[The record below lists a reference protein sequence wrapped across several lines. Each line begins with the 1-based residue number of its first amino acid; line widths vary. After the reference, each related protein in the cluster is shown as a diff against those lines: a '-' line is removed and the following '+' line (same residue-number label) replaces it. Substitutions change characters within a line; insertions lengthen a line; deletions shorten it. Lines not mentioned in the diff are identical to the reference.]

1 MALSSTAF
9 MAAPGLYGTS
19 LDKIDCSDILAA
31 ILLSDTSILGQI
43 PMKGVAKNIEHKWI
57 EDALN
62 AVYVSGI
69 STASNK
75 LYISTPSA
83 SADVTKIIRTNAILY
98 PDSGEF
104 YVKFG
109 SAPVTGLNTVS
120 VYGNST
126 WASTTTAGTKW
137 YVVAMPYAD
146 ISDASADISNARTI
160 RKCYTQVFE
169 RVVHIAKTRKSV
181 DVWAVPDEL
190 QHQIKLRTY
199 EIKRELNFSVISGMA
214 LYSSATFTPDS
225 ELRTMNGIIQQLR
238 DPDLDA
244 TLEDTLV
251 TNASGALTATLIN
264 NLAENIFNAGGLDEQ
279 SDAVIVVPAYQNRV
293 ITAFEK
299 DKIRRP
305 PTDKSV
311 GNFANKFISDLGY
324 EFPIIVDRWMPKDKL
339 LIMDKKR
346 IALMPLQGDAWH
358 SEKMAVTGRSEK
370 WQISGQYCLEVRNA
384 EQAHGLLYNL
394 STS

>member
-1 MALSSTAF
+1 MALASTAF

-31 ILLSDTSILGQI
+31 ILLSDTAILGQI

-57 EDALN
+57 EDGLN
-62 AVYVSGI
+62 AVYVTGI

-75 LYISTPSA
+75 LYISTPAS
-83 SADVTKIIRTNAILY
+83 SADVTKVIRTNAIVY
-98 PDSGEF
+98 PENGEF
-104 YVKFG
+104 YLKFG

-120 VYGNST
+120 IYGNST
-126 WASTTTAGTKW
+126 WASTTTAATKW
-137 YVVAMPYAD
+137 YVAAMPYAD
-146 ISDASADISNARTI
+146 ITDASSDISNARTI

-181 DVWAVPDEL
+181 DVYAVMDEL

-199 EIKRELNFSVISGMA
+199 EIKRELNMSVIMGIAYYNSG
-214 LYSSATFTPDS
+214 FTPDS

-244 TLEDTLV
+244 TNEDTLV
-251 TNASGALTATLIN
+251 TNVNGALTASVINTLV
-264 NLAENIFNAGGLDEQ
+264 ENIFNAGGLDEQ
-279 SDAVIVVPAYQNRV
+279 SDAIIVVPAYQNRV
-293 ITAFEK
+293 ISAFEK
-299 DKIRRP
+299 EKIR
-305 PTDKSV
+305 TTQDSKV
-311 GNFANKFISDLGY
+311 TGNFVNKFRSDLGY
-324 EFPIIVDRWMPKDKL
+324 DFPIIVDRWMPKDKL

-346 IALMPLQGDAWH
+346 VALMPLQGDAWH